1 MMMQVVSLL
10 LLFGPGNS
18 VREDG
23 WVASANGNRV
33 VRWGCATLEIIGV
46 VPTEDEPVSF
56 KARRYARG
64 CVSSD
69 VVEDAVQEESLLAV
83 YVNDILT
90 MQLGCS
96 ANHLVELVVGRLF
109 TEGLISGVDEIE
121 AISVCEQSMRADVY
135 LQNREAELSRPAAHI
150 VATCCTNNM
159 TLNEYFTEYSDL
171 VPVQPIPWDPEWIF
185 MVADEFAQDKT
196 AHARTQGSHSAY
208 LAARDRILYVRED
221 IGRHNAF
228 DKVIGSA
235 LLDGV
240 DLSQCLLYTSGRV
253 PTDMVTKAIRA
264 RIPVLV
270 SKSVATDKTVE
281 IARSLNLA
289 LICKATPQSIDVLC
303 DSACCADF

>member
-1 MMMQVVSLL
+1 M
-10 LLFGPGNS
+10 
-18 VREDG
+18 
-23 WVASANGNRV
+23 
-33 VRWGCATLEIIGV
+33 
-46 VPTEDEPVSF
+46 VPTDDAPVSF
-56 KARRYARG
+56 KARRYARESG
-64 CVSSD
+64 ASD
-69 VVEDAVQEESLLAV
+69 VIDAAVQAESLLAV

-109 TEGLISGVDEIE
+109 TEGIVAGVDEVD
-121 AISVCEQSMRADVY
+121 AISVCESSMRADVY
-135 LQNREAELSRPAAHI
+135 LRDREADFSRPAEHV

-159 TLNEYFTEYSDL
+159 TLNEYFTEHSDL
-171 VPVQPIPWDPEWIF
+171 EPVAPIPWDPEWAF
-185 MVADEFAQDKT
+185 MVADEFAKDKT

-208 LAARDRILYVRED
+208 LADRERILYVRED

-228 DKVIGSA
+228 DKVVGSA
-235 LLDGV
+235 LIDGV

-281 IARSLNLA
+281 IARSLGLT
-289 LICKATPQSIDVLC
+289 LICKATPTSIDVL
-303 DSACCADF
+303 SE